1 MSKSIRE
8 RFSVSYERGAAA
20 SFLTLKTD
28 LPEKIIYYQVEM
40 VACNRIPHILPF
52 DVRRENNETCLRYNI
67 TSMLPLTQFLKRKI
81 SRNEFLGIF
90 ADVTK
95 AILDSRNYF
104 LCDKNIILD
113 IDYVYINPGS
123 GEVAVV
129 YIPAE
134 FDVDVG
140 NEFRQFVM
148 NVIINAADI
157 DEGSGDNFIQRILG
171 YAKSDTFNM
180 VDFNKLVMD
189 LLAGNIPLQNS
200 MAGKTIQD
208 DNWNRQHIRNNR
220 AITEGR
226 TEGKGKKQDLS
237 NDKENK
243 RRKRLLSSEQ
253 TERKKFW
260 DDIISDIDI
269 PEDDL
274 KSISKENLKD
284 NQKER
289 LKGNPDFNLAG
300 GQKDNTKKGSTKN
313 NLKDNK
319 KNNLKGDPKHNQ
331 DCEEKDVRSFRI
343 SKNVLLAIAVQVI
356 LVAVFI
362 ATKDHLGSL
371 SGDTSVT
378 YGAAILIMI
387 AIDVLIFKKLFF
399 KDGVIISVRD
409 EEAQEAQEEKETLLE
424 YENYLYE
431 DISLNAVRR
440 SISQYEPNRGGGQW
454 GIADEPMISGLQSND
469 TVVLGVHDAKCPI
482 LKGTGSCAGEVIL
495 IVKPEFTLGR
505 LESQVDYVIRNSA
518 VGKVHAQI
526 ITRESS
532 YFIKDLNSKN
542 GTCINDVK
550 IDSNEEYRIEN
561 NDKITLANNEYIFIT
576 P

>member
-8 RFSVSYERGAAA
+8 RFSVSYERGAAT

-40 VACNRIPHILPF
+40 IACNKIPHILPF
-52 DVRRENNETCLRYNI
+52 DMRRENKETCLRYNI

-81 SRNEFLGIF
+81 SRNEFLKVF
-90 ADVTK
+90 ADVTR

-104 LCDKNIILD
+104 LCDENIILD

-134 FDVDVG
+134 FDVDIG
-140 NEFRQFVM
+140 NEFRKFVM

-157 DEGSGDNFIQRILG
+157 DEGDGDNFIQRILG

-180 VDFNKLVMD
+180 VEFYKLVMD
-189 LLAGNIPLQNS
+189 LLAGNTPLQNS
-200 MAGKTIQD
+200 VAGKAVQD
-208 DNWNRQHIRNNR
+208 EIHDRQHIRRNR

-226 TEGKGKKQDLS
+226 PEGKRKKHDLS
-237 NDKENK
+237 CDKESK
-243 RRKRLLSSEQ
+243 RKKHLISGEK
-253 TERKKFW
+253 TECKKFW
-260 DDIISDIDI
+260 DDIIPDLDI
-269 PEDDL
+269 PEDNP
-274 KSISKENLKD
+274 KSSSMDNLKD
-284 NQKER
+284 SQKER
-289 LKGNPDFNLAG
+289 LKGNPKDDLTG
-300 GQKDNTKKGSTKN
+300 GQKDGIKN
-313 NLKDNK
+313 NKKDSLKPKDN
-319 KNNLKGDPKHNQ
+319 LKHDP
-331 DCEEKDVRSFRI
+331 DCEEKNGRSFRI
-343 SKNVLLAIAVQVI
+343 SKNVLLAVAVQLIMLVI
-356 LVAVFI
+356 FI
-362 ATKDHLGSL
+362 ATKDHLNSL
-371 SGDTSVT
+371 NGDTSVT
-378 YGAAILIMI
+378 YGAAILIMV

-399 KDGVIISVRD
+399 KDGVIINVRK
-409 EEAQEAQEEKETLLE
+409 EEAQENEEEDKETVLE

-440 SISQYEPNRGGGQW
+440 SMSHQVPNRGGQWVKAGEAMVSGQQN
-454 GIADEPMISGLQSND
+454 SD
-469 TVVLGVHDAKCPI
+469 TVVLGVHDAKCPL
-482 LKGTGSCAGEVIL
+482 LKGTGSCAGEIIL

-505 LESQVDYVIRNSA
+505 LESHVDYVIRNSA

-550 IDSNEEYRIEN
+550 IDSNEEYRIES
-561 NDKITLANNEYIFIT
+561 NDKITLANNEYIFIA

>member
-28 LPEKIIYYQVEM
+28 LPEKIIYFQVEM
-40 VACNRIPHILPF
+40 IACNRIPHILPF
-52 DVRRENNETCLRYNI
+52 DMRRENNETCLRYNI

-81 SRNEFLGIF
+81 RRNEFLKIF

-95 AILDSRNYF
+95 AILDCRNYF

-113 IDYVYINPGS
+113 IDYVYIDPGS

-148 NVIINAADI
+148 NVIIIAADI
-157 DEGSGDNFIQRILG
+157 DEGSGDNFIQRILA
-171 YAKSDTFNM
+171 YSKSDTFNIA
-180 VDFNKLVMD
+180 DFNKLVMD
-189 LLAGNIPLQNS
+189 LLAGNAPMQNLTDD
-200 MAGKTIQD
+200 KTVQD
-208 DNWNRQHIRNNR
+208 ENRNRQHIRNNR
-220 AITEGR
+220 AITERR
-226 TEGKGKKQDLS
+226 TEVKGKKLDS
-237 NDKENK
+237 SCDKESK
-243 RRKRLLSSEQ
+243 RKKRLFSGEKAES
-253 TERKKFW
+253 KKFW
-260 DDIISDIDI
+260 DDIISDVDI
-269 PEDDL
+269 PEDSL
-274 KSISKENLKD
+274 KSSSKDDVKD
-284 NQKER
+284 SRKER
-289 LKGNPDFNLAG
+289 LKGNLM
-300 GQKDNTKKGSTKN
+300 DNTTCGQQDSAKN

-319 KNNLKGDPKHNQ
+319 KNNLKDNPKHNP
-331 DCEEKDVRSFRI
+331 DCEEKDGHSSRI
-343 SKNVLLAIAVQVI
+343 SKNVLLAVAVQAI

-362 ATKDHLGSL
+362 ATKDHLDSL
-371 SGDTSVT
+371 NGDTSVT

-387 AIDVLIFKKLFF
+387 AIDVLMLKKLFF
-399 KDGVIISVRD
+399 KDGVIISVKD
-409 EEAQEAQEEKETLLE
+409 EEAQENEEEDEEEDEETLLE

-440 SISQYEPNRGGGQW
+440 SMSRYEPN
-454 GIADEPMISGLQSND
+454 DN

-482 LKGTGSCAGEVIL
+482 LKGTGSCAGEIIL